1 MAALGP
7 SVDSHFPAYWCSLN
21 DLVLERGAVKLG
33 RPAGEN
39 QLVPH
44 PVFAGWQEHRSD
56 VGSPSAQLHPF
67 CKAAPSEPVPS
78 GVQRGQGCPLF
89 TSVMVQRP
97 PSVRLVRGMK
107 FQSAVQIPN
116 IKQL

>member
-7 SVDSHFPAYWCSLN
+7 CVDSHFPAYCCSLN
-21 DLVLERGAVKLG
+21 NLVLERGAVKLG
-33 RPAGEN
+33 RPVGEN

-44 PVFAGWQEHRSD
+44 SVFAGRQEHRSD

-67 CKAAPSEPVPS
+67 GKAAPSKPVPL
-78 GVQRGQGCPLF
+78 GVQRGQGCPLL

-97 PSVRLVRGMK
+97 PSVQLVRGMK

-116 IKQL
+116 IKRL